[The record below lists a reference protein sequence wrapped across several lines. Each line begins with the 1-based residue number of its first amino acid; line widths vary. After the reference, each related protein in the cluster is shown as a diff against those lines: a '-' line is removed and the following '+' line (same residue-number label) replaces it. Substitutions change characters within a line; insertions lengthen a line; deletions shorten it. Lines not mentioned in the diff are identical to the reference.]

1 MVKVYLFKTIHH
13 IDHICYLKN
22 GLLSLRIGLRVWVW
36 RGIGVVLSGGSLVRG
51 CRAGL
56 WPGSA
61 VKHRSAGTRFTG
73 GGTGTG
79 LRAGAVSKRDQGVVL
94 KGLGSTAG

>member
-1 MVKVYLFKTIHH
+1 
-13 IDHICYLKN
+13 
-22 GLLSLRIGLRVWVW
+22 VWVW
-36 RGIGVVLSGGSLVRG
+36 RGIGVVLGGGSSGRG

-61 VKHRSAGTRFTG
+61 AKLGSAGTRFTG

-79 LRAGAVSKRDQGVVL
+79 QKAGTVSRRDQGVVL
-94 KGLGSTAG
+94 KGLGSMAG